1 MIGNQNQV
9 NYNANLNNQAGL
21 NMMNQFLMNA
31 SGNNLYLQNTKP
43 TWQNMQPMNNFV
55 NQNNLNNS
63 SNILSLINLPILVPY
78 HCQHPLISCLTPGRA
93 EISPNWIC
101 NGCGCHYSYS
111 VPTFY
116 CTACDFDLCQR
127 CLLSLSSFMISIYN
141 YNMSFIN
148 ESTQFTNYSHY
159 HADKHKHP
167 IVKIIRDKT
176 YAEIRLRCN
185 LCTKVLQKDEQFYY
199 CSLCN
204 YCICLNCYGMNGMNN
219 IIVDNPEYLSNN
231 QMNMNS
237 NNK

>member
-1 MIGNQNQV
+1 MKGSQNQV

-31 SGNNLYLQNTKP
+31 GANNLYIQNTQQ

-93 EISPNWIC
+93 EMSTNWIC
-101 NGCGCHYSYS
+101 NGCGCHYSYN

-116 CTACDFDLCQR
+116 CTACDYDLCQR
-127 CLLSLSSFMISIYN
+127 CLLSLSAFMISIYN
-141 YNMSFIN
+141 YNMSLIN

-185 LCTKVLQKDEQFYY
+185 LCIKDLQKDEQFYY

-204 YCICLNCYGMNGMNN
+204 YCICMNCYGMNNM
-219 IIVDNPEYLSNN
+219 IVNNPEYLSNN
-231 QMNMNS
+231 QRNMNS